1 MTLLLL
7 FPDCDQRIHEG
18 GGIHE
23 GIHEG
28 ESVDSKVKRISV
40 GNTENK
46 KVVPSFYIFNY
57 KHFFQLFSR
66 LIPKTCY
73 KLGKTQLA
81 SDNKMHY
88 QQNQNRFVTQIS

>member
-7 FPDCDQRIHEG
+7 FPDCYQRIHEG
-18 GGIHE
+18 G

-40 GNTENK
+40 GNTEDK
-46 KVVPSFYIFNY
+46 KVVPSFYIFKY
-57 KHFFQLFSR
+57 KHFFQLFSS

-88 QQNQNRFVTQIS
+88 QPKQNGFVTQIS